1 MGKGGSAMSDDGSM
15 TSSDKRTVVNRRS
28 FIRVSAASSVGVV
41 LADMIKPMI
50 VASSEER
57 GRVGNFIRKVKE
69 ARLFDLSPVWD
80 ENSPIAGV
88 NPSYSM
94 KLNRTHAAFD
104 PADPDFSDDHT
115 RGTRGQFGDGGQL
128 SFTSEVQHFSGQH
141 GAPSID
147 AIGHIGRNGFL
158 FGHVDAAAATSD
170 LRGIGRSGV
179 GAHLD
184 IAHYPAQLLVNR
196 GVLLDVARFIQG
208 DLSPLPAD
216 FEITAQHL
224 TDTVKRQ
231 RVKLERGDTVL
242 IRTGWGKFFTDDL
255 NRYKGD
261 SSPGPSVDGA
271 QFLVNHGASVVGN
284 DTLTFEKRPPLVF
297 APTFQVFPVH
307 MLLIADNGINIIEN
321 FFLEELAAAEVYEFL
336 LVVPPLKIR
345 GGSGSALRAFA
356 LVPKGDDD

>member
-1 MGKGGSAMSDDGSM
+1 MSAAGTM
-15 TSSDKRTVVNRRS
+15 TSSKNEAVANRRDFIRTV
-28 FIRVSAASSVGVV
+28 AALSVGVV
-41 LADMIKPMI
+41 VADMITPAMEATSDEGGGH
-50 VASSEER
+50 VR
-57 GRVGNFIRKVKE
+57 NFIRKVKA

-80 ENSPIAGV
+80 ENSPIASV

-104 PADPDFSDDHT
+104 PTDPDFSDDHT

-179 GAHLD
+179 GSHLD
-184 IAHYPAQLLVNR
+184 VVHYPTDLLVNR

-216 FEITAQHL
+216 FEITARHL
-224 TDTVKRQ
+224 ADTARAQK
-231 RVKLERGDTVL
+231 VKLERGDTVL
-242 IRTGWGKFFTDDL
+242 IRTGWGRFFTEDPAL
-255 NRYKGD
+255 YKGAA
-261 SSPGPSVDGA
+261 SPGPSVDGA
-271 QFLVNHGASVVGN
+271 QFLVDQGAPVVGN
-284 DTLTFEKRPPLVF
+284 DTLTFEKRPPLIF
-297 APTFQVFPVH
+297 TPTFQVFPVH
-307 MLLIADNGINIIEN
+307 MLLIADSGIHIIEN
-321 FFLEELAAAEVYEFL
+321 FFLEDLAAAEVYEFL

-345 GGSGSALRAFA
+345 GGTGSALRAFA
-356 LVPKGDDD
+356 LVPRSDD

>member
-1 MGKGGSAMSDDGSM
+1 MSDDASM
-15 TSSDKRTVVNRRS
+15 TSSESRTAVNRRD

-41 LADMIKPMI
+41 VADMIKPVI
-50 VASSEER
+50 AATSSEET
-57 GRVGNFIRKVKE
+57 GQVGDFIRKVKE

-80 ENSPIAGV
+80 ENSPIASV

-94 KLNRTHAAFD
+94 KLNRTHAQFD
-104 PADPDFSDDHT
+104 PADPDLSDDHT

-184 IAHYPAQLLVNR
+184 VVHYPTKLLVNR

-216 FEITAQHL
+216 FEITARHL
-224 TDTVKRQ
+224 ADTANRQ

-242 IRTGWGKFFTDDL
+242 IRTGWGKFFTEDPNL
-255 NRYKGD
+255 YKGP
-261 SSPGPSVDGA
+261 SSPGPGVDGA
-271 QFLVNHGASVVGN
+271 QFLVNHGAPVVGD
-284 DTLTFEKRPPLVF
+284 DTLTFERRPPLIF
-297 APTFQVFPVH
+297 TPTFQVFPVH

-345 GGSGSALRAFA
+345 GGTGSALRAFA
-356 LVPKGDDD
+356 LVPKGDAD